1 MPFSIVIVFSLLSS
15 VSSTSDGPLFFLNAH
30 KKNYWDLGEITVFY
44 TNRESRKEKRKLRMV
59 KN

>member
-30 KKNYWDLGEITVFY
+30 KKSYWDLGGESMVFY
-44 TNRESRKEKRKLRMV
+44 TNRKSRKEEI
-59 KN
+59 